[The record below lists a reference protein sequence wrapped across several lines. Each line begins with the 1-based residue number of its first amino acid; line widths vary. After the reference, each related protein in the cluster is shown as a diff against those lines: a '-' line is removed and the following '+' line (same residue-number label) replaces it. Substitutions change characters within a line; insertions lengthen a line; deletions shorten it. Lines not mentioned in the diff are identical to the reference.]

1 MLNSLY
7 SWRPRIVLS
16 YHFCSYLNLL
26 TLLNF
31 LAAMLELDSEVDS
44 PGLISICSVLI
55 LTENMTVDLKAQP
68 PYSLDP

>member
-7 SWRPRIVLS
+7 SWRPGIVLS

-26 TLLNF
+26 TLLNL

-44 PGLISICSVLI
+44 PG
-55 LTENMTVDLKAQP
+55 
-68 PYSLDP
+68 

>member
-7 SWRPRIVLS
+7 SWCPRIVLS

-26 TLLNF
+26 TLLNL

-44 PGLISICSVLI
+44 LG
-55 LTENMTVDLKAQP
+55 
-68 PYSLDP
+68 

>member
-7 SWRPRIVLS
+7 SWCPRIVLS

-26 TLLNF
+26 TLLNL

-44 PGLISICSVLI
+44 PGQIFICSVLI
-55 LTENMTVDLKAQP
+55 LTENMTVDVKAQP

>member
-44 PGLISICSVLI
+44 PG
-55 LTENMTVDLKAQP
+55 
-68 PYSLDP
+68 